1 MLRYAV
7 ENKKAVALVLA
18 VSAAVLAGGLYLQRR
33 SEPPPEP
40 EAAAPE
46 LAPAPPV
53 PAPAPAPAPRPAL
66 PPAAAAGLPKLEDSD
81 ELLRARAKALS
92 PLPKAAAWL
101 KGEDLVRRFT
111 AAIDTMADG
120 ASPRDGLEF
129 LAPKKKFSAK
139 KVGDKHFVD
148 PRSYARYSML
158 AGVVDSVDARA
169 AAKLVKDLEPLFQ
182 QSMSELGD
190 EKREFRA
197 TLLKA
202 IDELLRTPVV
212 QGDIPLEE
220 KVLSYHILPFGDEDL
235 QLLSIAQK
243 HLLRTGPKNTTVIQ
257 RKLRELALGLG
268 ASAQDLPKARNV
280 TAPPISQD

>member
-1 MLRYAV
+1 
-7 ENKKAVALVLA
+7 
-18 VSAAVLAGGLYLQRR
+18 
-33 SEPPPEP
+33 
-40 EAAAPE
+40 
-46 LAPAPPV
+46 
-53 PAPAPAPAPRPAL
+53 
-66 PPAAAAGLPKLEDSD
+66 
-81 ELLRARAKALS
+81 
-92 PLPKAAAWL
+92 
-101 KGEDLVRRFT
+101 
-111 AAIDTMADG
+111 
-120 ASPRDGLEF
+120 
-129 LAPKKKFSAK
+129 
-139 KVGDKHFVD
+139 
-148 PRSYARYSML
+148 ML
-158 AGVVDSVDARA
+158 AGVVDSLDARA